1 MKNTILSKINNIKS
15 TKKNST
21 LKVLD
26 IFQVIISIIL
36 IITLSIVAYL
46 TLDNN
51 SKILLN
57 ITSVICLIL
66 FYDGYT
72 NLNKNRP
79 KRVEKLGH
87 LLNKYERL
95 SIIHS

>member
-51 SKILLN
+51 SKVLLN